1 MLRESVRALLKLNGI
16 SPPHPQAPPVQG
28 KVVKIAHIK
37 EFIMGPSLFALLRL
51 ARLASGR
58 E

>member
-1 MLRESVRALLKLNGI
+1 MHISHSLRTPSAQERKSA
-16 SPPHPQAPPVQG
+16 VQG